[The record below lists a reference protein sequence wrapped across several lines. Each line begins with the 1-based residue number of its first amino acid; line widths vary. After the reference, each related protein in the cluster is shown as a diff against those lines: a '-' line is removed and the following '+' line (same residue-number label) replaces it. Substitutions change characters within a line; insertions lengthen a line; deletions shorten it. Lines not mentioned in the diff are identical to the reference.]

1 MKKRILKDIVLNE
14 ISGVTKPAQAPALAT
29 IMKSAE
35 FGIIEK
41 WFDPEVNYATATL
54 QSLMSAEDRREDFAE
69 IKNKIY
75 SALEALGDG
84 IAGVSSDDSL
94 TPEDKNIKIAS
105 LVSDFVSCV
114 NDKLTEDEIETV
126 TKSLEENMAEIDD
139 LKKALADTK
148 AELEKACAD
157 NAAMKAEMDKKK
169 KMEEMKKNDET
180 VEVGGTTVSK
190 SAVGDEQFSILKSL
204 AAEVKK
210 ARDEADMAKFEKR
223 AAEEFSHLPGTTA
236 DIAKALKAI
245 GAMDAEVAKSVEA
258 IMKAAEASN
267 AKAFETNGVK
277 KSEEVAKSYDQ
288 AVADIMK
295 RDSVSKSVAIEK
307 LGLEN
312 PDLVKSL

>member
-54 QSLMSAEDRREDFAE
+54 QSLMSSEDRREDFAE

-94 TPEDKNIKIAS
+94 TPEDKNVKIAS
-105 LVSDFVSCV
+105 FVSDFVSCV
-114 NDKLTEDEIETV
+114 NEKLTEDEIETV

-139 LKKALADTK
+139 LKKALAEK
-148 AELEKACAD
+148 AAELEKACAD
-157 NAAMKAEMDKKK
+157 NAAMKVEMDKKK

-180 VEVGGTTVSK
+180 VEVNGATVSK
-190 SAVGDEQFSILKSL
+190 SAVGDEQFVIFKSL
-204 AAEVKK
+204 AAEIKK
-210 ARDEADMAKFEKR
+210 ARDEADFVKFEKR
-223 AAEEFSHLPGTTA
+223 ASEEFAHLPGTPA
-236 DIAKALKAI
+236 DIAKMLKAI
-245 GAMDAEVAKSVEA
+245 SGLDAEVAKSVEA
-258 IMKAAEASN
+258 VMKAAEGAN
-267 AKAFETNGVK
+267 AEAFKTVGVK
-277 KSEEVAKSYDQ
+277 KGEIAKSYDQ
-288 AVADIMK
+288 AVDEVMK
-295 RDSVSKSVAIEK
+295 RDKVTKSVAIETV
-307 LGLEN
+307 GREN